1 MADESLTP
9 LNDEFA
15 AIDRAF
21 RRAVRE
27 AREESIRTGTPF
39 HVWQDG
45 KIIDLNA
52 RENRA
57 AEGSEPYST
66 NQPANAGES

>member
-9 LNDEFA
+9 LTEEFA

-57 AEGSEPYST
+57 AEASEAYST
-66 NQPANAGES
+66 NQPGSAGDS